1 MEWCLIKHRD
11 NFTFTFFNNAFINDI
26 MKGKISELLP
36 NPRLVWKK
44 WTNESDG
51 EMKTLWKL

>member
-1 MEWCLIKHRD
+1 MARCLIKHRD
-11 NFTFTFFNNAFINDI
+11 NFTFTFFNSEFINDI

-44 WTNESDG
+44 QTNERDG